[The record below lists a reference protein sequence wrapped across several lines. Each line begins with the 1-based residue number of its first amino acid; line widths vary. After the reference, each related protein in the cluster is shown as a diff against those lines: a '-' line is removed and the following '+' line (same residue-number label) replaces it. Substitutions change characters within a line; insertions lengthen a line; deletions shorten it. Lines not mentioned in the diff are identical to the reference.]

1 MEHSGNR
8 GKDREYWREVEDWDI
23 VIMSET
29 WLKKGGWERL
39 RGRMPRDYK
48 WEVQL
53 ASKKN
58 KKGRVIGGML
68 VGIRRGL
75 K

>member
-1 MEHSGNR
+1 
-8 GKDREYWREVEDWDI
+8 
-23 VIMSET
+23 MSET

-39 RGRMPRDYK
+39 RERMPRDYK

-53 ASKKN
+53 TSRKN

-68 VGIRRGL
+68 MGIRRGL

>member
-39 RGRMPRDYK
+39 RGGCRGTINERCS
-48 WEVQL
+48 W
-53 ASKKN
+53 
-58 KKGRVIGGML
+58 L
-68 VGIRRGL
+68 VGRIRREG
-75 K
+75 